1 MTRARA
7 PRVAA
12 MCFVALGLAMGVGMP
27 SVAAESPQQVHG
39 SADVYSAPGVAL
51 AWGVLRGADEATTT
65 VVVHIVA
72 DVNAFPWVSV
82 IGSDPFSD
90 RKRTVLAAVSIDGG
104 VDVRSSRQ
112 QFGDFPRTE
121 IRFYASAAAAAEN
134 NAQLVV
140 YFLGVPDT
148 TPEFTTTAAL
158 DRYLANRI
166 ERARAAKGAP

>member
-1 MTRARA
+1 MKRACASRA
-7 PRVAA
+7 AA
-12 MCFVALGLAMGVGMP
+12 TCFVALGLAMGVGMP

-65 VVVHIVA
+65 VVVRIVA
-72 DVNAFPWVSV
+72 DANAFPWVSV
-82 IGSDPFSD
+82 TGSDPFSE
-90 RKRTVLAAVSIDGG
+90 RKRTLVTATPIGGG

-121 IRFYASAAAAAEN
+121 IRFYASAGAAAEDKP
-134 NAQLVV
+134 QLVV

-148 TPEFTTTAAL
+148 TPEFATASAL
-158 DRYLANRI
+158 DRYLAGRI